1 MLGEFLVLLCAVDA
15 DREVGDLELPDGF
28 TALTERLAFGSS
40 TAREGFGEPGEDDG
54 AVTLEVGKLV
64 AFAI

>member
-1 MLGEFLVLLCAVDA
+1 LLVLVRGVDA
-15 DREVGDLELPDGF
+15 DREVDDVELPDGF
-28 TALTERLAFGSS
+28 TALTERLAFGCS
-40 TAREGFGEPGEDDG
+40 TAREGLGEPGENDG